1 MYTVYCRLK
10 ALDLY
15 IFVRGFLSGLI
26 TEGAYNWNRKSA
38 LKQAIAV
45 LIDQNTFFIYSFFVK
60 LLNVIFV
67 NSLWGRGGI
76 IGCIV
81 LFTGRR
87 AYNWGK
93 RWWGLS
99 VGRGISGG
107 LRNQKQLLGEVFVIS
122 GIIKVEVS
130 KRLITLTETLI
141 ISQKPNLSIVLLY
154 IVLKHITTNTPI

>member
-1 MYTVYCRLK
+1 M
-10 ALDLY
+10 
-15 IFVRGFLSGLI
+15 LI
-26 TEGAYNWNRKSA
+26 HFNAFGGAKYARK
-38 LKQAIAV
+38 V
-45 LIDQNTFFIYSFFVK
+45 GGGG
-60 LLNVIFV
+60 
-67 NSLWGRGGI
+67 WGRGGI

-81 LFTGRR
+81 LFTDRR

>member
-1 MYTVYCRLK
+1 MHL
-10 ALDLY
+10 
-15 IFVRGFLSGLI
+15 
-26 TEGAYNWNRKSA
+26 EGPNIRK
-38 LKQAIAV
+38 V
-45 LIDQNTFFIYSFFVK
+45 
-60 LLNVIFV
+60 
-67 NSLWGRGGI
+67 GGGGGI

-107 LRNQKQLLGEVFVIS
+107 LRYEKQLLGEGFVIS
-122 GIIKVEVS
+122 GIIKIEVR

-141 ISQKPNLSIVLLY
+141 IPDITKNKSNHCFIIHCYEINQ
-154 IVLKHITTNTPI
+154 TTNTPI

>member
-1 MYTVYCRLK
+1 M
-10 ALDLY
+10 
-15 IFVRGFLSGLI
+15 LI
-26 TEGAYNWNRKSA
+26 KIRFSFT
-38 LKQAIAV
+38 L
-45 LIDQNTFFIYSFFVK
+45 FFVK
-60 LLNVIFV
+60 FLNVIFV
-67 NSLWGRGGI
+67 NSLQCIWRGQISERWGGGGWGI

-107 LRNQKQLLGEVFVIS
+107 LRYEKQLLDEGFVIS
-122 GIIKVEVS
+122 GIIKVEVR

-141 ISQKPNLSIVLLY
+141 IPHITKNKLNLTIVSLY
-154 IVLKHITTNTPI
+154 IVLNR

>member
-1 MYTVYCRLK
+1 M
-10 ALDLY
+10 
-15 IFVRGFLSGLI
+15 LI
-26 TEGAYNWNRKSA
+26 HFNAFGGAKYPKGG
-38 LKQAIAV
+38 
-45 LIDQNTFFIYSFFVK
+45 
-60 LLNVIFV
+60 
-67 NSLWGRGGI
+67 WGGGGI

-107 LRNQKQLLGEVFVIS
+107 LRYEKQLLGEGFVIS
-122 GIIKVEVS
+122 GIIKIEVR

-141 ISQKPNLSIVLLY
+141 IPDITKNKLNLIIVSLY
-154 IVLKHITTNTPI
+154 IVLNR